1 MNERKLKI
9 QRKKP
14 RKSSACGKSAIRRLI
29 FRAYFHFVRSDPR
42 PPNFAE
48 IHARGRRGRLEYD
61 HRDLIPPWGH
71 GLLHS
76 EAEKPTTPV
85 CFDRNGGA
93 LPSRQTG
100 TVDKGNDGCAGHGRH
115 TENCIRSVLR
125 HIRSIRRSATG
136 TGPQNCQTL
145 RAARARMCACMQLL
159 WATFPPN
166 QGFIR
171 AFPGEKQAAPRQNR
185 TFLRV
190 RGRR

>member
-48 IHARGRRGRLEYD
+48 IHARGRRGRLESV

-71 GLLHS
+71 GLLHG
-76 EAEKPTTPV
+76 EEGKPTIPV
-85 CFDRNGGA
+85 CYDRNGDT

-100 TVDKGNDGCAGHGRH
+100 TVDKVNDGRSGHGRH
-115 TENCIRSVLR
+115 KAISMRSLLR

-136 TGPQNCQTL
+136 TGAQNCQTL

-166 QGFIR
+166 QGFIWVLL
-171 AFPGEKQAAPRQNR
+171 GEKQAATGQNR
-185 TFLRV
+185 A
-190 RGRR
+190 